1 LEIIKQAQ
9 ERWAAQQDSRNGEE
23 EKNHNRGEEKGV
35 IDNMNELY
43 EEHTKM
49 QEGRE
54 KLITKF

>member
-1 LEIIKQAQ
+1 LEIIKQTQ
-9 ERWAAQQDSRNGEE
+9 EQWAAQQNSQNDEE

-43 EEHTKM
+43 EEHKKM